1 MMLPAGLRIIVMT
14 FALVVPTFAPV
25 SWVHDALASER
36 KQTAFLHEGPPHY
49 RSKGCFFTTPSKH
62 QAQGVRRGRKPCPLL
77 ERKRLDPYHP
87 PRNRHHADFYGRQ
100 S

>member
-1 MMLPAGLRIIVMT
+1 MMFRVGLRIIVIT
-14 FALVVPTFAPV
+14 FALAAPTFAPV
-25 SWVHDALASER
+25 SWVCDSLASER

-49 RSKGCFFTTPSKH
+49 RSKGCFFTKLSKQ
-62 QAQGVRRGRKPCPLL
+62 QAQEIRRGRKPCPLL

-87 PRNRHHADFYGRQ
+87 PRNRHHANFYGRQ